1 MKKPALITVFVTAVF
16 LLFTSCSNLFQALG
30 IENNS
35 GNGSLR
41 VVLPEASPQT
51 GRSAAGASRLAVNT
65 DDIKTYTV
73 TLIKDGAVVAEQT
86 AAAGSSVTF
95 SDIEEGTYT
104 IRGSAYDGRARL
116 AYGSI
121 TARVLAGKTTNA
133 AFPMYTT
140 PPIVLWNSND
150 NDMDFYIADTAARTL
165 YGLPSVKIPSISY
178 VMEFD
183 VARNLYTRDSFLS
196 AASGYNRV
204 RLDDEIELFNLDQ
217 RPIKRIYCADDNV
230 LFIARKAIDTDTLN
244 TVYFCDL
251 SSSRNGDGHLV
262 VKTISSAAIKISD
275 DELIAVSRAKFDN
288 TLSPPGYSRFLY
300 TIEKHPV
307 SHSFVPSLTGVPS
320 LEIKKYKISQTYG
333 SDGKIISMMNES
345 GSPNPDY
352 IAVSGDVNGD
362 GYLDVNDDAY
372 GLNVI
377 DKKPGDPS
385 TTINPSGYFS
395 GSRKVTDVR
404 IHEDEMYILY
414 SYPSGPIYSLSS
426 QTNDVSS
433 GALLKVKLDAN
444 DAPSRD
450 ESFGN
455 KGALG
460 WTYDITKSFADFKM
474 AYNLN
479 TYDPD
484 NDTTYFVIKDLY
496 GQWPSDENKGFF
508 GPQKILALK
517 SKKIWIADDGAIYDE
532 NKNNTRPDEVGSI
545 VQKDRVVV
553 IDLERESFESVYSF
567 DGIGFSTTVKGSGF

>member
-1 MKKPALITVFVTAVF
+1 MKKPAIITVFASAVF

-35 GNGSLR
+35 GKGSLR

-140 PPIVLWNSND
+140 PPIVLWNSNS

-165 YGLPSVKIPSISY
+165 YGLPSVKIPGIFY

-183 VARNLYTRDSFLS
+183 AARNLYTYNSFLS
-196 AASGYNRV
+196 AASGYNPV
-204 RLDDEIELFNLDQ
+204 ELDDEIELFDLAQ

-230 LFIARKAIDTDTLN
+230 LFIARKATNTDTLN

-251 SSSRNGDGHLV
+251 SSARNGDGHLV
-262 VKTISSAAIKISD
+262 VKTISSAEIKISG
-275 DELIAVSRAKFDN
+275 DEFMAVSRAKFDN
-288 TLSPPGYSRFLY
+288 TLTPPGDSRLFY
-300 TIEKHPV
+300 TVKYDEGSNQI
-307 SHSFVPSLTGVPS
+307 
-320 LEIKKYKISQTYG
+320 EIKKYKISQTYD
-333 SDGKIISMMNES
+333 SDGEIISMANTTQPPIPTANIPL
-345 GSPNPDY
+345 GT
-352 IAVSGDVNGD
+352 GG
-362 GYLDVNDDAY
+362 Y